1 MQKLRDAMVGLGT
14 STLVEG
20 SFAIILLTLTASDE
34 EAIIS
39 VLVHLDRTQ
48 RAAVAEAYHAMFSKV
63 CALCTGFSIILTIK
77 SLPTQNLVEDLKGEL
92 SGDLRDVMVALA
104 RTPTELDV
112 HTLYHTLNDSSLF
125 SEDLSTLPEILCDR
139 TNAQIAEIRSMYLD
153 VFEHQLDRQIAHR
166 TESFFKRMLTAL
178 ALVRFS
184 TYSTFN
190 PYTDSC
196 SCSFSDRASAVKHLP
211 TRQRR

>member
-1 MQKLRDAMVGLGT
+1 M
-14 STLVEG
+14 
-20 SFAIILLTLTASDE
+20 
-34 EAIIS
+34 
-39 VLVHLDRTQ
+39 
-48 RAAVAEAYHAMFSKV
+48 
-63 CALCTGFSIILTIK
+63 TIK

-139 TNAQIAEIRSMYLD
+139 TNAQIAEIRSMYLEL
-153 VFEHQLDRQIAHR
+153 FEHQLDRQIAHR

-184 TYSTFN
+184 TNSTFD

-196 SCSFSDRASAVKHLP
+196 FVHFRQGKRSEAPADEAAAVETVGIVP
-211 TRQRR
+211 VSISWP